1 MKIYFN
7 MVGCRLN
14 QSEIELMANLLRC
27 QGHEIVPDSHNADII
42 IVNTCCVTVKAAAE
56 SRKMIR
62 RAGRGLTTPV
72 IVTGCW
78 ATMFPEEALAI
89 SNVVE
94 AVPNDKKAN
103 LIADILGIPAPILE
117 KSQFVRKPLLGE
129 RHRTRAFIKVQDG
142 CDNHCTFCI
151 TCLARGHSKSI
162 SIALIERDIKA
173 AIQGGAQEIV
183 LTGVQLG
190 SWGKDMNP
198 KMQLRSL
205 IERILSN
212 YEIKRLRLSSIEP
225 WDIDAS
231 FFELWQDK
239 RFCRH
244 LHIPLQSGSAR
255 ILNRM
260 ARKTNPDEYRAL
272 IESAR
277 KNIPGIA
284 ITTDVIAG
292 FPGETAEDFEDSM
305 IFVQSL
311 NFAGGHV
318 FTYSPMPGTP
328 AANFSCQVE
337 YAERKNRNQLIK
349 SVFAESSKKYK
360 EGLIGDTYDVLWEKA
375 KPRGSVWQLSGLT
388 DTYQRVVCISSVKL
402 TNSISRVRI
411 DRLSE
416 NGLKLIGT
424 IT

>member
-1 MKIYFN
+1 MKIYFD

-14 QSEIELMANLLRC
+14 QSEIELMANLLRS
-27 QGHEIVPDSHNADII
+27 QGHEILPDSHNADII

-56 SRKMIR
+56 SRKIIR
-62 RAGRGLTTPV
+62 RAARGLTVPV

-78 ATMFPEEALAI
+78 ATMFAKEALALP
-89 SNVVE
+89 NVVK
-94 AVPNDKKAN
+94 AVPNHKKAD
-103 LIADILGIPAPILE
+103 LVADILGVPASVLE
-117 KSQFVRKPLLGE
+117 KSQFIRKPLLGE

-151 TCLARGHSKSI
+151 TCLARGSSKST

-173 AIQGGAQEIV
+173 AIQGGVQEIV

-198 KMQLRSL
+198 KAKLRSL
-205 IERILSN
+205 LERILSN
-212 YEIKRLRLSSIEP
+212 HEIKRLRLSSIEP

-260 ARKTNPDEYRAL
+260 ARKTNPDEYQAL

-277 KNIPGIA
+277 MAIPGIA
-284 ITTDVIAG
+284 ITTDIIAG
-292 FPGETAEDFEDSM
+292 FPGETAADFEESM
-305 IFVQSL
+305 TFVQL
-311 NFAGGHV
+311 MNFAGGHV
-318 FTYSPMPGTP
+318 FTYSAMPGTP
-328 AANFSCQVE
+328 AATFAGQVE
-337 YAERKNRNQLIK
+337 YAERKNRNRLIK
-349 SVFAESSKKYK
+349 SVLAKSSKKYK
-360 EGLIGDTYDVLWEKA
+360 EGSIGETYDVLWEKA
-375 KPRGSVWQLSGLT
+375 KPVDSVWQLSGLT
-388 DTYQRVVCISSVKL
+388 DTYQRVVCTSSVQL

-416 NGLKLIGT
+416 NGLKLIGI

>member
-1 MKIYFN
+1 MKIFID

-14 QSEIELMANLLRC
+14 QSEIELMANLLRS
-27 QGHEIVPDSHNADII
+27 QGHEVLPISHNADLI
-42 IVNTCCVTVKAAAE
+42 IVNTCCVTIKAGAE
-56 SRKMIR
+56 SRKVIR
-62 RAGRGLTTPV
+62 RAARGLTTPV

-78 ATMFPEEALAI
+78 ATMFAEEALAL
-89 SNVVE
+89 SNVVKV
-94 AVPNDKKAN
+94 VPNDKKAN
-103 LIADILGIPAPILE
+103 LVADILGIPAHVLE

-142 CDNHCTFCI
+142 CDNRCTFCI
-151 TCLARGHSKSI
+151 TCLARGRSMSI
-162 SIALIERDIKA
+162 SIALIERDINA
-173 AIQGGAQEIV
+173 AIRGGVQEIV

-198 KMQLRSL
+198 KAKLRSL

-212 YEIKRLRLSSIEP
+212 HEIKRLRLSSIEP

-231 FFELWQDK
+231 FFELWQDR

-260 ARKTNPDEYRAL
+260 ARKTNPDEYQML

-277 KNIPGIA
+277 MTIPRIA
-284 ITTDVIAG
+284 ITTDIIAG
-292 FPGETAEDFEDSM
+292 FPGETAEDFEESM
-305 IFVQSL
+305 AFVQSL
-311 NFAGGHV
+311 SFAGGHA
-318 FTYSPMPGTP
+318 FTYSAMPGTP
-328 AANFSCQVE
+328 AATFADQVE
-337 YAERKNRNQLIK
+337 HAERKNRNRLTK
-349 SVFAESSKKYK
+349 SLLAESSKKYK
-360 EGLIGDTYDVLWEKA
+360 EGSIGETYDVLWEKA
-375 KPRGSVWQLSGLT
+375 KPVDNVWQLSGLT
-388 DTYQRVVCISSVKL
+388 DTYQRVVCKSPVQL

-411 DRLSE
+411 NRLSE

-424 IT
+424 IM